1 MRGKRLAGTGS
12 SVVAGSRCADSG
24 DVIHFTRAGT
34 IRHRVSSHAQER
46 GVNLDGAAGLMEK
59 RAIVAALLMAGLLI
73 LYQTFFVHS
82 PEAPPPPQKAEA
94 PAATPSSPSAPSPI
108 APSQAVA
115 APAPV
120 PVAAVPL
127 KTVQITGLLY
137 KAQVSSHGADLSGWE
152 LDYRG
157 MKPMIVPGLL
167 GPRGIAVERAGQPPQ
182 VVDFTVTGEA
192 LDISRMAGR
201 GEITLVGEDGFGL
214 RITETLRFRANDY
227 DVERAV
233 RVENRGR
240 AAQEATIVVMWSAPV
255 TWPKDVTEG
264 FQGQHPTR
272 VVRSVNGGVRHE
284 ELAKIVDFVG
294 DGQWIGL
301 ESEWYLSA
309 LVAQTPG
316 FRLAEGKVGDA
327 VHAGLRVALPP
338 LQPGQS
344 WDGRILSYVGPKEYY
359 RLKALGIG
367 LEKSIYFGG
376 FPIPQAYG
384 GLPME
389 WIAVPILW
397 LLGWFH
403 RFTHNYGV
411 AIILL
416 TVLTKV
422 LFFPLTL
429 KSMRSMKAM
438 QALQPQINAL
448 RSKYKS
454 DPQRIQRE
462 TMELYREHRVNPLG
476 GCLPMIVQI
485 PVFYALY
492 VALSVSVE
500 MQNAPFICFGH
511 LFGMHLWICDLAAQ
525 DPTYVLPILMGVSM
539 FVQQKMTPT
548 MGDPRQAKMML
559 LMPVVFT
566 FMFLNLPSGLV
577 LYWTLSN
584 VLQIA
589 QQLYMERSATPVK
602 PLARTAKKA

>member
-1 MRGKRLAGTGS
+1 
-12 SVVAGSRCADSG
+12 
-24 DVIHFTRAGT
+24 
-34 IRHRVSSHAQER
+34 
-46 GVNLDGAAGLMEK
+46 MEK
-59 RAIVAALLMAGLLI
+59 RAIIAALLMAGLLI
-73 LYQTFFVHS
+73 AYQTFFMQS
-82 PEAPPPPQKAEA
+82 PETSLPPKSAAPGPKTAAA
-94 PAATPSSPSAPSPI
+94 PAPAPSLPP
-108 APSQAVA
+108 APAQ

-120 PVAAVPL
+120 PVALIPL
-127 KTVQITGLLY
+127 RTAKVDGSLY
-137 KAQVSSHGADLSGWE
+137 KAQVSSRGGDLSAWE

-157 MKPMIVPGLL
+157 LKPMIVPGLL
-167 GPRGIAVERAGQPPQ
+167 GPRGITVERAGQPSR
-182 VVDFTVTGEA
+182 VVEFTLSVES
-192 LDISRMAGR
+192 LDLGR
-201 GEITLVGEDGFGL
+201 GAASGELTLVGDDGFGL
-214 RITETLRFRANDY
+214 RITETLRFRANGY
-227 DVERAV
+227 DVERV
-233 RVENRGR
+233 LRVENRGR
-240 AAQEATIVVMWSAPV
+240 SAQAAEMVIGWSAPL
-255 TWPKDVTEG
+255 TWPKDVTEK

-272 VVRSVNGGVRHE
+272 VVRAVDGHAVHGDI
-284 ELAKIVDFVG
+284 AKIADLSG

-301 ESEWYLSA
+301 ESEWYLTA
-309 LVAQTPG
+309 LVPQTPG
-316 FRLAEGKVGDA
+316 FKLVEAKAGDTA
-327 VHAGLRVALPP
+327 LVALRAALPT
-338 LQPGQS
+338 LEPGKS
-344 WDGRILSYVGPKEYY
+344 WEGRVLAYIGPKEYD
-359 RLKALGIG
+359 RLKALGFG
-367 LEKSIYFGG
+367 LEKAVHFGG
-376 FPIPQAYG
+376 FPLPQTYG

-397 LLGWFH
+397 LLRWFNGY
-403 RFTHNYGV
+403 THNYGV

-422 LFFPLTL
+422 LFFPLTI

-476 GCLPMIVQI
+476 GCLPMVVQI

-500 MQNAPFICFGH
+500 MQNAPFVCFGR
-511 LFGMHLWICDLAAQ
+511 LFGMDLWICDLAAH
-525 DPTYVLPILMGVSM
+525 DPTYILPILMGVSM

-584 VLQIA
+584 VFQIA
-589 QQLYMERSATPVK
+589 QQLYMERGGAQVK
-602 PLARTAKKA
+602 PGARAQKKA

>member
-1 MRGKRLAGTGS
+1 MREYVWLECTVCGNRNYRAQKE
-12 SVVAGSRCADSG
+12 
-24 DVIHFTRAGT
+24 TR
-34 IRHRVSSHAQER
+34 
-46 GVNLDGAAGLMEK
+46 
-59 RAIVAALLMAGLLI
+59 
-73 LYQTFFVHS
+73 
-82 PEAPPPPQKAEA
+82 
-94 PAATPSSPSAPSPI
+94 
-108 APSQAVA
+108 
-115 APAPV
+115 
-120 PVAAVPL
+120 
-127 KTVQITGLLY
+127 
-137 KAQVSSHGADLSGWE
+137 GADRLE
-152 LDYRG
+152 
-157 MKPMIVPGLL
+157 
-167 GPRGIAVERAGQPPQ
+167 
-182 VVDFTVTGEA
+182 
-192 LDISRMAGR
+192 
-201 GEITLVGEDGFGL
+201 GL
-214 RITETLRFRANDY
+214 R
-227 DVERAV
+227 
-233 RVENRGR
+233 
-240 AAQEATIVVMWSAPV
+240 EAGCA
-255 TWPKDVTEG
+255 
-264 FQGQHPTR
+264 
-272 VVRSVNGGVRHE
+272 
-284 ELAKIVDFVG
+284 
-294 DGQWIGL
+294 
-301 ESEWYLSA
+301 SA

-316 FRLAEGKVGDA
+316 FRLAEGKAGDA
-327 VHAGLRVALPP
+327 VHAGLRVALPA

-344 WDGRILSYVGPKEYY
+344 WDGKVLIYVGPKEYY
-359 RLKALGIG
+359 RLKALGVG

-376 FPIPQAYG
+376 FPFPQAYG

-397 LLGWFH
+397 LLGWFYH
-403 RFTHNYGV
+403 YTHNYGV

-422 LFFPLTL
+422 IFFPLTL

-448 RSKYKS
+448 RSKHKS

-511 LFGMHLWICDLAAQ
+511 LFGMDLWICDLAAH
-525 DPTYVLPILMGVSM
+525 DPTYILPILMGVSM
-539 FVQQKMTPT
+539 FVQQRMTPT

-589 QQLYMERSATPVK
+589 QQMYMERSHTPAK
-602 PLARTAKKA
+602 PLARAAKGAAKKA

>member
-1 MRGKRLAGTGS
+1 
-12 SVVAGSRCADSG
+12 
-24 DVIHFTRAGT
+24 
-34 IRHRVSSHAQER
+34 
-46 GVNLDGAAGLMEK
+46 MEK
-59 RAIVAALLMAGLLI
+59 RAIIAALLMAGLLI
-73 LYQTFFVHS
+73 LYQMLFIHQ
-82 PEAPPPPQKAEA
+82 PETPPAPPKAEV
-94 PAATPSSPSAPSPI
+94 PATGKGAAPSLPAPP
-108 APSQAVA
+108 APSTA
-115 APAPV
+115 AAAPV
-120 PVAAVPL
+120 PVFLPTVPL
-127 KTVQITGLLY
+127 KTAPVLGPLF
-137 KAQVSSHGADLSGWE
+137 KAQVTSHGGDLAAWE
-152 LDYRG
+152 LEFRG
-157 MKPMIVPGLL
+157 TKPMIVPELL
-167 GPRGIAVERAGQPPQ
+167 GPLGVTVERAGQPPR
-182 VVDFTVTGEA
+182 VVDFMITPESLDLTGGP
-192 LDISRMAGR
+192 GR

-214 RITETLRFRANDY
+214 RITQILSFRADDY
-227 DVERAV
+227 SLDRRI

-240 AAQEATIVVMWSAPV
+240 TAQEATIAILWTAPV
-255 TWPKDVTEG
+255 AWPKDVHER

-272 VVRSVNGGVRHE
+272 VVRLVNGSVRHE
-284 ELAKIVDFVG
+284 ELAKITDFVG
-294 DGQWIGL
+294 DGKWIGF

-309 LVAQTPG
+309 LVAQSPG
-316 FRLAEGKVGDA
+316 FHLAEGKTGA
-327 VHAGLRVALPP
+327 AAHAGLRAALPV
-338 LQPGQS
+338 LEPGQI
-344 WDGRILSYVGPKEYY
+344 WDGRVLGYLGPKEYD
-359 RLKALGIG
+359 RLKAYGVG

-376 FPIPQAYG
+376 FPIPQTYG

-397 LLGWFH
+397 VLGWFH
-403 RFTHNYGV
+403 RYTHNYGV

-454 DPQRIQRE
+454 DPQRVQRE

-500 MQNAPFICFGH
+500 MQNAPFICFGQF
-511 LFGMHLWICDLAAQ
+511 FGMHLWICDLAAA
-525 DPTYVLPILMGVSM
+525 DPTYILPILMGVSM

-577 LYWTLSN
+577 LYWTVSN

-589 QQLYMERSATPVK
+589 QQMYMERSAVPAK
-602 PLARTAKKA
+602 PLARAAKKT

>member
-1 MRGKRLAGTGS
+1 
-12 SVVAGSRCADSG
+12 
-24 DVIHFTRAGT
+24 
-34 IRHRVSSHAQER
+34 
-46 GVNLDGAAGLMEK
+46 MEK

-73 LYQTFFVHS
+73 LYQSFFVHT
-82 PEAPPPPQKAEA
+82 PDTPPPPQKAEA
-94 PAATPSSPSAPSPI
+94 PTAKAPAPSSPAP
-108 APSQAVA
+108 A
-115 APAPV
+115 APVQPPAAPV
-120 PVAAVPL
+120 PVPVVAVTA
-127 KTVQITGLLY
+127 KTAQVTAPLY
-137 KAQVSSHGADLSGWE
+137 KAQVTSRGGELSAWE

-157 MKPMIVPGLL
+157 IKPMIVPGLL
-167 GPRGIAVERAGQPPQ
+167 GPLGITVERAGQPPR
-182 VVDFTVTGEA
+182 VVDFTLTPES
-192 LDISRMAGR
+192 LDLSKASGR

-214 RITETLRFRANDY
+214 RITQTLRFRADDY
-227 DVERAV
+227 DVERLI

-240 AAQEATIVVMWSAPV
+240 AAQEATIVAVWSAPV
-255 TWPKDVTEG
+255 TWPKDVTEK

-272 VVRSVNGGVRHE
+272 VVRAVNGSVRHE

-294 DGQWIGL
+294 DGQWIAL
-301 ESEWYLSA
+301 ESEWYLAA
-309 LVAQTPG
+309 LVPQTSG
-316 FRLAEGKVGDA
+316 FRLAEGKVGEA
-327 VHAGLRVALPP
+327 VHAGLRVTLPS
-338 LQPGQS
+338 LQAGQS
-344 WDGRILSYVGPKEYY
+344 WDGRVLSYVGPKEYY
-359 RLKALGIG
+359 RLKAFGVG

-376 FPIPQAYG
+376 FPLPQAYG

-403 RFTHNYGV
+403 SYTHNYGV

-422 LFFPLTL
+422 VFFPLTL

-448 RSKYKS
+448 RSKHKS

-511 LFGMHLWICDLAAQ
+511 LFGMHLWICDLAAH

-589 QQLYMERSATPVK
+589 QQLYMERSGTPAK
-602 PLARTAKKA
+602 PLARAAKKA

>member
-1 MRGKRLAGTGS
+1 
-12 SVVAGSRCADSG
+12 
-24 DVIHFTRAGT
+24 
-34 IRHRVSSHAQER
+34 
-46 GVNLDGAAGLMEK
+46 MEK

-73 LYQTFFVHS
+73 LYQTLFVHS
-82 PEAPPPPQKAEA
+82 PETPPPPPKAESPA
-94 PAATPSSPSAPSPI
+94 GKPAAPSTPAASPPATTAPL
-108 APSQAVA
+108 
-115 APAPV
+115 PV
-120 PVAAVPL
+120 PVVAVPM
-127 KTVQITGLLY
+127 KTAQVVGPLY
-137 KAQVSSHGADLSGWE
+137 KAQVSSHGGDLSAWE

-157 MKPMIVPGLL
+157 IKPMIVPGLL
-167 GPRGIAVERAGQPPQ
+167 GPRGVTVERAGQPPR
-182 VVDFTVTGEA
+182 VLDFIVSPESLDLLRTG
-192 LDISRMAGR
+192 GR

-214 RITETLRFRANDY
+214 RIAEILRFGANGY
-227 DVERAV
+227 DVERV
-233 RVENRGR
+233 LRVENRGR
-240 AAQEATIVVMWSAPV
+240 GAQEVTIVMLWTTPL
-255 TWPKDVTEG
+255 TWPKDVTEK

-272 VVRSVNGGVRHE
+272 VVRSVNGSVQHE
-284 ELAKIVDFVG
+284 DLATIADFVG

-301 ESEWYLSA
+301 ESEWYLAA
-309 LVAQTPG
+309 LVPRTPG
-316 FRLAEGKVGDA
+316 FRLAGGKVGDA
-327 VHAGLRVALPP
+327 VQAGLRVAIPALE
-338 LQPGQS
+338 PGQT
-344 WDGRILSYVGPKEYY
+344 WEGRVLSYVGPKEYD
-359 RLKALGIG
+359 RLKAIGLG

-376 FPIPQAYG
+376 FPIPQSYG

-403 RFTHNYGV
+403 RYTLNYGV

-416 TVLTKV
+416 TILTKV
-422 LFFPLTL
+422 IFFPLTL

-438 QALQPQINAL
+438 QVLQPQINAL

-462 TMELYREHRVNPLG
+462 TMELYREHKVNPLG

-500 MQNAPFICFGH
+500 MQNAPFICFGQ

-584 VLQIA
+584 VLQIT
-589 QQLYMERSATPVK
+589 QQLYMERHGAPAK
-602 PLARTAKKA
+602 PLARAAKKA

>member
-1 MRGKRLAGTGS
+1 
-12 SVVAGSRCADSG
+12 
-24 DVIHFTRAGT
+24 
-34 IRHRVSSHAQER
+34 
-46 GVNLDGAAGLMEK
+46 MEK
-59 RAIVAALLMAGLLI
+59 RAIIAALLMAGLLI
-73 LYQTFFVHS
+73 LYQMLFIHQ
-82 PEAPPPPQKAEA
+82 PEAPSAPPKAEVPGMGKGA
-94 PAATPSSPSAPSPI
+94 APSLPAPP
-108 APSQAVA
+108 APSTA
-115 APAPV
+115 AAAPV
-120 PVAAVPL
+120 PVPPPTVPL
-127 KTVQITGLLY
+127 KTAPILGPLF
-137 KAQVSSHGADLSGWE
+137 KAQVTSRGGDLAAWE
-152 LDYRG
+152 LEFRG
-157 MKPMIVPGLL
+157 AKPMIVPELL
-167 GPRGIAVERAGQPPQ
+167 GPLGVTVERAGQPPR
-182 VVDFTVTGEA
+182 VVDFMITPES
-192 LDISRMAGR
+192 LDLMGGPGR
-201 GEITLVGEDGFGL
+201 GEMTLVGEDGFGL
-214 RITETLRFRANDY
+214 RITQILSFRADDY
-227 DVERAV
+227 SLDRRI

-240 AAQEATIVVMWSAPV
+240 TAQEATIVILWTAPV
-255 TWPKDVTEG
+255 TWPKDVHER

-272 VVRSVNGGVRHE
+272 VVRLVNGSVRHE
-284 ELAKIVDFVG
+284 ELGKITDFVG
-294 DGQWIGL
+294 DGKWIGF

-309 LVAQTPG
+309 LVAQSPG
-316 FRLAEGKVGDA
+316 FRLAEGKTGA
-327 VHAGLRVALPP
+327 AAHAGLRATLPV
-338 LQPGQS
+338 LEPGQI
-344 WDGRILSYVGPKEYY
+344 WDGRVLGYVGPKEYD
-359 RLKALGIG
+359 RLKAYGVG

-376 FPIPQAYG
+376 FPIPQTYG

-397 LLGWFH
+397 VLGWFH
-403 RFTHNYGV
+403 RYTHNYGV

-454 DPQRIQRE
+454 DPQRVQRE

-500 MQNAPFICFGH
+500 MQNAPFICFGQ
-511 LFGMHLWICDLAAQ
+511 LFGMHLWICDLAAA
-525 DPTYVLPILMGVSM
+525 DPTYILPILMGVSM

-577 LYWTLSN
+577 LYWTVSN

-589 QQLYMERSATPVK
+589 QQMYMERSAAPAK
-602 PLARTAKKA
+602 PLARAAKKT

>member
-1 MRGKRLAGTGS
+1 
-12 SVVAGSRCADSG
+12 
-24 DVIHFTRAGT
+24 
-34 IRHRVSSHAQER
+34 
-46 GVNLDGAAGLMEK
+46 MEK
-59 RAIVAALLMAGLLI
+59 RAIIAALLMAVLLI
-73 LYQTFFVHS
+73 AYQTFFMQS
-82 PEAPPPPQKAEA
+82 PQVPPPPKAA
-94 PAATPSSPSAPSPI
+94 APGPKPADSPAPVAAVPPAAA
-108 APSQAVA
+108 AV
-115 APAPV
+115 PAPV

-127 KTVQITGLLY
+127 RTARVEGPLY
-137 KAQVSSHGADLSGWE
+137 KAQVSSRGGDLSAWE

-157 MKPMIVPGLL
+157 FKPMIVPGEL
-167 GPRGIAVERAGQPPQ
+167 GPRGITVERPGEPPRI
-182 VVDFTVTGEA
+182 VDFSLSTES
-192 LDISRMAGR
+192 LDLGRAAAR
-201 GEITLVGEDGFGL
+201 GEITLVGDDGFGL
-214 RITETLRFRANDY
+214 RITETLRFRADGY
-227 DVERAV
+227 DVERAL

-240 AAQEATIVVMWSAPV
+240 VTQAASIVIGWTAPL
-255 TWPKDVTEG
+255 TWPKTVTEK

-272 VVRSVNGGVRHE
+272 VVRAVNGQAAHQ
-284 ELAKIVDFVG
+284 ELAKITDFVG

-309 LVAQTPG
+309 LVPQTQG
-316 FRLAEGKVGDA
+316 FTLAEGKTGDSA
-327 VHAGLRVALPP
+327 VVAVRAALPA
-338 LQPGQS
+338 LEPGKS
-344 WDGRILSYVGPKEYY
+344 WEGRVLAYVGPKEYD
-359 RLKALGIG
+359 RLKVLGFG
-367 LEKSIYFGG
+367 LEKAVHFGG
-376 FPIPQAYG
+376 FPLPQSYG
-384 GLPME
+384 GLPMA

-397 LLGWFH
+397 LLRWFNAY
-403 RFTHNYGV
+403 THNYGV

-422 LFFPLTL
+422 LFFPLTI

-476 GCLPMIVQI
+476 GCLPMVVQI

-500 MQNAPFICFGH
+500 MQNAPFVCFGT
-511 LFGMHLWICDLAAQ
+511 LFGKDLWICDLAAH

-584 VLQIA
+584 VFQIA
-589 QQLYMERSATPVK
+589 QQLYMERGGVPAK
-602 PLARTAKKA
+602 PGARSKKKA

>member
-1 MRGKRLAGTGS
+1 
-12 SVVAGSRCADSG
+12 
-24 DVIHFTRAGT
+24 
-34 IRHRVSSHAQER
+34 
-46 GVNLDGAAGLMEK
+46 MEK

-73 LYQTFFVHS
+73 LYQMFFIHT
-82 PEAPPPPQKAEA
+82 EPPPPAPKAEA
-94 PAATPSSPSAPSPI
+94 PAAKPAGASPTGTPVAPASPLTT
-108 APSQAVA
+108 
-115 APAPV
+115 PAPV
-120 PVAAVPL
+120 PVAAVPT
-127 KTVQITGLLY
+127 KTVSVAGPLY
-137 KAQVSSHGADLSGWE
+137 KAQVSSRGGDLAAWE

-157 MKPMIVPGLL
+157 LKPMIVAGLL
-167 GPRGIAVERAGQPPQ
+167 GPRGVTVERSGQPPQ
-182 VVDFTVTGEA
+182 IVDFAITPDSIDLANARAGGE
-192 LDISRMAGR
+192 L
-201 GEITLVGEDGFGL
+201 TLVGEDGFGL
-214 RITETLRFRANDY
+214 HITQTLRFRAGDY
-227 DVERAV
+227 AIDHSI
-233 RVENRGR
+233 RVENR
-240 AAQEATIVVMWSAPV
+240 AKTPQEATIVVGWTAPV
-255 TWPKDVTEG
+255 TWPKDVTER

-272 VVRSVNGGVRHE
+272 VVRSTNGSVRHE
-284 ELAKIVDFVG
+284 ELAKIADLVG
-294 DGQWIGL
+294 DGQWIAL
-301 ESEWYLSA
+301 ESEWYLAA
-309 LVAQTPG
+309 LVPQTPG
-316 FRLAEGKVGDA
+316 FRLAEAKVGDA
-327 VHAGLRVALPP
+327 VHAGVRAAMPALE
-338 LQPGQS
+338 PGQAWS
-344 WDGRILSYVGPKEYY
+344 GRLLNYVGPKEYE
-359 RLKALGIG
+359 RLKALGVG
-367 LEKSIYFGG
+367 LEKAIYFGG

-403 RFTHNYGV
+403 RYTHNYGV

-454 DPQRIQRE
+454 DPQRVQRE

-500 MQNAPFICFGH
+500 MQNAPFICFGR
-511 LFGMHLWICDLAAQ
+511 LFGVDLWICDLAAH
-525 DPTYVLPILMGVSM
+525 DPTYILPILMGMSM

-589 QQLYMERSATPVK
+589 QQLYMERSGTPAK
-602 PLARTAKKA
+602 PLARAAKKA

>member
-1 MRGKRLAGTGS
+1 
-12 SVVAGSRCADSG
+12 
-24 DVIHFTRAGT
+24 
-34 IRHRVSSHAQER
+34 
-46 GVNLDGAAGLMEK
+46 MEK

-73 LYQTFFVHS
+73 LYQTLFVHT
-82 PEAPPPPQKAEA
+82 PETPLPPPKAEA
-94 PAATPSSPSAPSPI
+94 PAGKP
-108 APSQAVA
+108 A
-115 APAPV
+115 APPAPAPAASLPVTAAPV
-120 PVAAVPL
+120 PVAAVPM
-127 KTVQITGLLY
+127 KTAQVVGPLY
-137 KAQVSSHGADLSGWE
+137 KAQVSSHGGDLSAWE

-157 MKPMIVPGLL
+157 IKPMIVPGLL
-167 GPRGIAVERAGQPPQ
+167 GPRGITVERAGQPPR
-182 VVDFTVTGEA
+182 VVDFTLSPES
-192 LDISRMAGR
+192 LDLARTAGR

-214 RITETLRFRANDY
+214 RITKTLRFGANDY
-227 DVERAV
+227 DVEWAI

-240 AAQEATIVVMWSAPV
+240 GAQEATIVMVWSAPL
-255 TWPKDVTEG
+255 TWPKDITPK
-264 FQGQHPTR
+264 FNGQHPMR
-272 VVRSVNGGVRHE
+272 VVRSINGSVRRDD
-284 ELAKIVDFVG
+284 LAKIVDFVG

-301 ESEWYLSA
+301 ESEWYLAA
-309 LVAQTPG
+309 LVPRTPG

-327 VHAGLRVALPP
+327 VQVGLRVALPS
-338 LQPGQS
+338 LEPGQS
-344 WDGRILSYVGPKEYY
+344 WNGRVLSYVGPKEYD
-359 RLKALGIG
+359 RLKALGVG
-367 LEKSIYFGG
+367 LEKSIYFGS
-376 FPIPQAYG
+376 FPIPENNYG
-384 GLPME
+384 IPSLPME

-397 LLGWFH
+397 LLGWF
-403 RFTHNYGV
+403 RRYTLNYGV

-438 QALQPQINAL
+438 QVLQPQINAL

-462 TMELYREHRVNPLG
+462 TMELYREHKVNPLG
-476 GCLPMIVQI
+476 GCLPMVVQI

-584 VLQIA
+584 VLQIG
-589 QQLYMERSATPVK
+589 QQLYMERHGMTAK
-602 PLARTAKKA
+602 PLARAAKKA

>member
-1 MRGKRLAGTGS
+1 
-12 SVVAGSRCADSG
+12 
-24 DVIHFTRAGT
+24 
-34 IRHRVSSHAQER
+34 
-46 GVNLDGAAGLMEK
+46 MEK
-59 RAIVAALLMAGLLI
+59 RAIIAALLMAGLLI
-73 LYQTFFVHS
+73 LYQMLFIHQ
-82 PEAPPPPQKAEA
+82 PETPPAPPKAEV
-94 PAATPSSPSAPSPI
+94 PATGKGAAPSLPAPP
-108 APSQAVA
+108 APSTA
-115 APAPV
+115 AAAPV
-120 PVAAVPL
+120 PVFLPTVPL
-127 KTVQITGLLY
+127 KTALVLGPLF
-137 KAQVSSHGADLSGWE
+137 KAQVTSHGGDLAAWE
-152 LDYRG
+152 LEFRG
-157 MKPMIVPGLL
+157 TKPMIVPELLGLL
-167 GPRGIAVERAGQPPQ
+167 GVTVERAGQPPR
-182 VVDFTVTGEA
+182 VVDFMITPESLDLTGGP
-192 LDISRMAGR
+192 GR

-214 RITETLRFRANDY
+214 RITQILSFRADDY
-227 DVERAV
+227 SLDRRI

-240 AAQEATIVVMWSAPV
+240 TAPV
-255 TWPKDVTEG
+255 AWPKDVHER

-272 VVRSVNGGVRHE
+272 VVRLVNGSVRHE
-284 ELAKIVDFVG
+284 ELAKITDFVG
-294 DGQWIGL
+294 DGKWIGF

-309 LVAQTPG
+309 LVAQSPG
-316 FRLAEGKVGDA
+316 FHLAEGKTGA
-327 VHAGLRVALPP
+327 AAHAGLRAALPV
-338 LQPGQS
+338 LEPGQI
-344 WDGRILSYVGPKEYY
+344 WDGRVLGYLGPKEYD
-359 RLKALGIG
+359 RLKAYGVG

-376 FPIPQAYG
+376 FPIPQTYG

-397 LLGWFH
+397 VLGWFH
-403 RFTHNYGV
+403 RYTHNYGV

-454 DPQRIQRE
+454 DPQRVQRE

-500 MQNAPFICFGH
+500 MQSAPFICFGQF
-511 LFGMHLWICDLAAQ
+511 FGMHLWICDLAAA
-525 DPTYVLPILMGVSM
+525 DPTYILPILMGVSM

-577 LYWTLSN
+577 LYWTVSN

-589 QQLYMERSATPVK
+589 QQLYMERSATPAK
-602 PLARTAKKA
+602 SLARAPKKT

>member
-1 MRGKRLAGTGS
+1 MGLSAEAGWRC
-12 SVVAGSRCADSG
+12 AGSGAA
-24 DVIHFTRAGT
+24 TRSIPAGM
-34 IRHRVSSHAQER
+34 IRHPVFRHVQER
-46 GVNLDGAAGLMEK
+46 GVNLDGATGLMER

-73 LYQTFFVHS
+73 LYQSFFAHT
-82 PEAPPPPQKAEA
+82 PEAPPPAQKAEA
-94 PAATPSSPSAPSPI
+94 PAAKPSVPSASGPVTPSPAAATP
-108 APSQAVA
+108 VA
-115 APAPV
+115 V

-127 KTVQITGLLY
+127 KTVQVTAPLY
-137 KAQVSSHGADLSGWE
+137 KAQVSSHGGDLAAWD

-157 MKPMIVPGLL
+157 IKPMIVPGLL
-167 GPRGIAVERAGQPPQ
+167 GPRGITVERAGQPPL
-182 VVDFTVTGEA
+182 VVDFTVAGEA
-192 LDISRMAGR
+192 LDVSKMAGR
-201 GEITLVGEDGFGL
+201 GEITFVGEDGFGL

-227 DVERAV
+227 DVERTV

-240 AAQEATIVVMWSAPV
+240 APQEATIVIMWSAPV
-255 TWPKDVTEG
+255 AWPKDVTQK

-272 VVRSVNGGVRHE
+272 VVRSANGSVRHE
-284 ELAKIVDFVG
+284 DLAKIVDLVD

-301 ESEWYLSA
+301 ESEWYLFA

-316 FRLAEGKVGDA
+316 FRLAEGKAGETVQ
-327 VHAGLRVALPP
+327 AGLRAALPT
-338 LQPGQS
+338 LQPGQA
-344 WDGRILSYVGPKEYY
+344 WDGRILGYIGPKEYY
-359 RLKALGIG
+359 RLKALGVG

-376 FPIPQAYG
+376 FPLPQAYG

-397 LLGWFH
+397 LLGWFYH
-403 RFTHNYGV
+403 YTHNYGV

-416 TVLTKV
+416 TILTKV
-422 LFFPLTL
+422 VFFPLTL

-525 DPTYVLPILMGVSM
+525 DPTYILPILMGVSM

-589 QQLYMERSATPVK
+589 QQLYMERSHTPAK
-602 PLARTAKKA
+602 PLARAAKKA

>member
-1 MRGKRLAGTGS
+1 L
-12 SVVAGSRCADSG
+12 RCEGWGAA
-24 DVIHFTRAGT
+24 IHSTRADT
-34 IRHRVSSHAQER
+34 IRRQGHLPIQRESDLE
-46 GVNLDGAAGLMEK
+46 GAEGLMEK

-73 LYQTFFVHS
+73 VYQTFFIHT
-82 PEAPPPPQKAEA
+82 EPPPPAPKAEA
-94 PAATPSSPSAPSPI
+94 PAAAKPGGSPATGTPAPP
-108 APSQAVA
+108 APPLA

-120 PVAAVPL
+120 PVAAVPQ
-127 KTVQITGLLY
+127 KTANVTAPLY
-137 KAQVSSHGADLSGWE
+137 KAQVSSRGGDLSVWE

-157 MKPMIVPGLL
+157 LKPMIVPGLL
-167 GPRGIAVERAGQPPQ
+167 GPRGVSVERSGQPPY
-182 VVDFTVTGEA
+182 VVDFTLTPDSVDLA
-192 LDISRMAGR
+192 SAAAG

-214 RITETLRFRANDY
+214 QITQTLRFRGSDY
-227 DVERAV
+227 GVEHAIRVDNRAKTP
-233 RVENRGR
+233 
-240 AAQEATIVVMWSAPV
+240 QEATIVIGWTTPL
-255 TWPKDVTEG
+255 TWPKDVTEK

-272 VVRSVNGGVRHE
+272 VVRSANGSVRHE
-284 ELAKIVDFVG
+284 ELAKIADFVG
-294 DGQWIGL
+294 DGQWIAL
-301 ESEWYLSA
+301 ESEWYLAA
-309 LVAQTPG
+309 LVPQTPG
-316 FRLAEGKVGDA
+316 FRLAEAKVGDA
-327 VHAGLRVALPP
+327 VHAGIRVALPT
-338 LQPGQS
+338 LEPGQS
-344 WDGRILSYVGPKEYY
+344 WSGRLLTYVGPKEYD
-359 RLKALGIG
+359 RLKTLGVG
-367 LEKSIYFGG
+367 LEKAIYFGG
-376 FPIPQAYG
+376 FPVPQAYG

-403 RFTHNYGV
+403 RYTHNYGV

-422 LFFPLTL
+422 IFFPLTL

-454 DPQRIQRE
+454 DPQRVQRE

-589 QQLYMERSATPVK
+589 QQLYMERSGTSAK
-602 PLARTAKKA
+602 PLARAAKKA

>member
-1 MRGKRLAGTGS
+1 M
-12 SVVAGSRCADSG
+12 
-24 DVIHFTRAGT
+24 
-34 IRHRVSSHAQER
+34 IRRPVFSHAHER

-59 RAIVAALLMAGLLI
+59 RAIIAALLMAGLLI
-73 LYQTFFVHS
+73 LYQSFFAHT
-82 PEAPPPPQKAEA
+82 PEPPPPAPKAEV
-94 PAATPSSPSAPSPI
+94 PAAKPAAPSTTSPVTPSPA
-108 APSQAVA
+108 AA
-115 APAPV
+115 APAPI

-127 KTVQITGLLY
+127 KTVEVTGPLY
-137 KAQVSSHGADLSGWE
+137 KAEVSSHGGDLSRWD

-157 MKPMIVPGLL
+157 VKPMIVPGLL
-167 GPRGIAVERAGQPPQ
+167 GPRGITVERAGQPPL
-182 VVDFTVTGEA
+182 VVDFTVTA
-192 LDISRMAGR
+192 QSLDVSKMAGR
-201 GEITLVGEDGFGL
+201 GEITFVGEDGFGL
-214 RITETLRFRANDY
+214 RIMETLRFRANDY
-227 DVERAV
+227 DVERTV

-240 AAQEATIVVMWSAPV
+240 APQEATIAIMWGAPV
-255 TWPKDVTEG
+255 TWPKDVTEK

-272 VVRSVNGGVRHE
+272 VVRYANGSVRHE
-284 ELAKIVDFVG
+284 ELAKMVDFVG

-316 FRLAEGKVGDA
+316 FRLAEGKAGDA
-327 VHAGLRVALPP
+327 AHAGVRVALPT

-344 WDGRILSYVGPKEYY
+344 WDGKVLIYVGPKEYY
-359 RLKALGIG
+359 RLKALGFG

-376 FPIPQAYG
+376 FPFPQSYG

-397 LLGWFH
+397 LLGWFY
-403 RFTHNYGV
+403 RYTHNYGV

-422 LFFPLTL
+422 IFFPLTL

-511 LFGMHLWICDLAAQ
+511 LFGMHLWICDLAAS
-525 DPTYVLPILMGVSM
+525 DPTYILPILMGVSM

-589 QQLYMERSATPVK
+589 QQMYMERSHSPAK
-602 PLARTAKKA
+602 PLARAAKNAAKKA

>member
-1 MRGKRLAGTGS
+1 
-12 SVVAGSRCADSG
+12 
-24 DVIHFTRAGT
+24 
-34 IRHRVSSHAQER
+34 
-46 GVNLDGAAGLMEK
+46 MEK

-73 LYQTFFVHS
+73 LYPTFFVHS

-94 PAATPSSPSAPSPI
+94 PAGKPAAAPSPNPV
-108 APSQAVA
+108 APLQAA
-115 APAPV
+115 AAPV
-120 PVAAVPL
+120 PVPVVAVPL
-127 KTVQITGLLY
+127 KTAQVTGPLY
-137 KAQVSSHGADLSGWE
+137 KAQVSSRGGDLSGWE

-157 MKPMIVPGLL
+157 IKPMVVPGLL
-167 GPRGIAVERAGQPPQ
+167 GPRGLTVERAGQPPQ
-182 VVDFTVTGEA
+182 VVDFTVTPDS
-192 LDISRMAGR
+192 LDLSRMAGR
-201 GEITLVGEDGFGL
+201 GEITLVGDDGFGL

-227 DVERAV
+227 DVERV
-233 RVENRGR
+233 IRVENRGR
-240 AAQEATIVVMWSAPV
+240 AAQEATIVVMWGAPV
-255 TWPKDVTEG
+255 TWPKDVTEK

-272 VVRSVNGGVRHE
+272 VVRAVNGSVRHE
-284 ELAKIVDFVG
+284 DLAKIVDFVG

-301 ESEWYLSA
+301 ESEWYLA
-309 LVAQTPG
+309 AMVAQTPG
-316 FRLAEGKVGDA
+316 FRLAEGKVGEG
-327 VHAGLRVALPP
+327 VQAGLRVTLPS

-344 WDGRILSYVGPKEYY
+344 WDGRVLDYVGPKEYS
-359 RLKALGIG
+359 RLKALGVG

-376 FPIPQAYG
+376 FPLPQTYG

-403 RFTHNYGV
+403 HYTHNYGV

-416 TVLTKV
+416 TILTKV
-422 LFFPLTL
+422 FFFPLTL

-448 RSKYKS
+448 RSKHKS

-500 MQNAPFICFGH
+500 MLNAPFICFGQ
-511 LFGMHLWICDLAAQ
+511 LFGTHLWICDLAAQ

-589 QQLYMERSATPVK
+589 QQLYMERSHTPAK
-602 PLARTAKKA
+602 PMARAAKKA

>member
-1 MRGKRLAGTGS
+1 
-12 SVVAGSRCADSG
+12 
-24 DVIHFTRAGT
+24 
-34 IRHRVSSHAQER
+34 
-46 GVNLDGAAGLMEK
+46 MEK
-59 RAIVAALLMAGLLI
+59 RAIIAALLMAGLLI
-73 LYQTFFVHS
+73 LYQTLFIH
-82 PEAPPPPQKAEA
+82 PTETPPVPPKADA
-94 PAATPSSPSAPSPI
+94 PATGKAPAPSVPVPP
-108 APSQAVA
+108 APSTA
-115 APAPV
+115 AAAPV
-120 PVAAVPL
+120 PVPLPAVPL
-127 KTVQITGLLY
+127 KTAPILGPLF
-137 KAQVSSHGADLSGWE
+137 KAQVTSHGGDLAAWE
-152 LDYRG
+152 LEFRG
-157 MKPMIVPGLL
+157 NKPMIVENLL
-167 GPRGIAVERAGQPPQ
+167 GPRGLTVERAGQPPR
-182 VVDFTVTGEA
+182 VVDFTITPESLDLTGGP
-192 LDISRMAGR
+192 GR

-214 RITETLRFRANDY
+214 RITQILSFRGDDY
-227 DVERAV
+227 SLDRRI

-240 AAQEATIVVMWSAPV
+240 TAQEATIVISWTAPV
-255 TWPKDVTEG
+255 TWPKDVHER

-272 VVRSVNGGVRHE
+272 VVRLVNGSVRHE
-284 ELAKIVDFVG
+284 ELGKITDFVT
-294 DGQWIGL
+294 DGKWIGF

-309 LVAQTPG
+309 LVAQSPG
-316 FRLAEGKVGDA
+316 FRLAEGKAGDA
-327 VHAGLRVALPP
+327 AHAGLRAALPV
-338 LQPGQS
+338 LEPGQA
-344 WDGRILSYVGPKEYY
+344 WDGRVLGYLGPKEYD
-359 RLKALGIG
+359 RLKAYGVG

-376 FPIPQAYG
+376 FPLPLAYG

-397 LLGWFH
+397 VLGWFH
-403 RFTHNYGV
+403 RYTHNYGV

-422 LFFPLTL
+422 VFFPLTL

-454 DPQRIQRE
+454 DPQRVQRE

-511 LFGMHLWICDLAAQ
+511 FFGMHLWICDLAAA
-525 DPTYVLPILMGVSM
+525 DPTYILPILMGVSM

-559 LMPVVFT
+559 MMPVVFT

-577 LYWTLSN
+577 LYWTVSN

-589 QQLYMERSATPVK
+589 QQMYMERSAAPAK
-602 PLARTAKKA
+602 PLARAAKKT

>member
-1 MRGKRLAGTGS
+1 LPCEGWGAAIL
-12 SVVAGSRCADSG
+12 
-24 DVIHFTRAGT
+24 FTRADT
-34 IRHRVSSHAQER
+34 IRRRAHLQIQQESD
-46 GVNLDGAAGLMEK
+46 LEGAEGLMEK

-73 LYQTFFVHS
+73 VYQTFFIHT
-82 PEAPPPPQKAEA
+82 EPPPPAPKAEA
-94 PAATPSSPSAPSPI
+94 PAAAKPGGSPATGTPAPP
-108 APSQAVA
+108 APPLA

-120 PVAAVPL
+120 PVAAVPQ
-127 KTVQITGLLY
+127 KTANVTAPLY
-137 KAQVSSHGADLSGWE
+137 KAQVSSRGGDLSVWE

-157 MKPMIVPGLL
+157 LKPMIVPGLL
-167 GPRGIAVERAGQPPQ
+167 GPRGVSVERSGQPPY
-182 VVDFTVTGEA
+182 VVDFTLTPDSIDLA
-192 LDISRMAGR
+192 SAAAG
-201 GEITLVGEDGFGL
+201 GEIRLVGEDGFGL
-214 RITETLRFRANDY
+214 QITQTLRFRGSDY
-227 DVERAV
+227 GVEHAI
-233 RVENRGR
+233 RVENR
-240 AAQEATIVVMWSAPV
+240 AKTPQEATIVVGWTTPL
-255 TWPKDVTEG
+255 TWPKDVTEK

-272 VVRSVNGGVRHE
+272 VVRSANGSVRHE
-284 ELAKIVDFVG
+284 ELAKIADFVG
-294 DGQWIGL
+294 DGQWIAL
-301 ESEWYLSA
+301 ESEWYLAA
-309 LVAQTPG
+309 LVPQTAG
-316 FRLAEGKVGDA
+316 FRLAEAKVGDA
-327 VHAGLRVALPP
+327 VHAGARVALPT
-338 LQPGQS
+338 LEPGQS
-344 WDGRILSYVGPKEYY
+344 WSGRLLSYVGPKEYD
-359 RLKALGIG
+359 RLKALGVG
-367 LEKSIYFGG
+367 LEKAIYFGG
-376 FPIPQAYG
+376 FPVPQAYG

-403 RFTHNYGV
+403 RYTHNYGV

-416 TVLTKV
+416 TILTKV
-422 LFFPLTL
+422 IFFPLTL

-454 DPQRIQRE
+454 DPQRVQRE

-589 QQLYMERSATPVK
+589 QQLYMERSGTSAK
-602 PLARTAKKA
+602 PLARAAKKA